1 MCVELLRGRGRRILA
16 HLEWFEP
23 GSIGISSVSLGELA
37 FGATLSGRSTEAVR
51 VAQLVADLRTIPFDD
66 AIAWEYGALRGELT
80 KQGTV
85 IGGLDMMIAATARC
99 HRLILVTRNRREFSR
114 VPGIVVEDWQD

>member
-16 HLEWFEP
+16 HLERFEP

-66 AIAWEYGALRGELT
+66 PIAWEYGALRGELT
-80 KQGTV
+80 KGTV
-85 IGGLDMMIAATARC
+85 IGGLDMMIAATARY
-99 HRLILVTRNRREFSR
+99 HRLILVTHNRREFSR